1 MVGSGAFSLND
12 RRVKTMNEQTQT
24 SESENQQ
31 ASDAPRRGRPPKPV
45 TPAGI
50 DMICYHPGDNDPVNT
65 TVGGEVVTDREGA
78 SKIRGGVEFKANV
91 PIAVPKSRKIKQLLP
106 IKSPMRDENG
116 KQMYLR
122 DEESGEIVKDKFGK
136 PIPLYHPGFMM
147 PDGTMQTRHQ
157 EVEVSLVDV
166 LRNNVRFG
174 INGAPPAME
183 KKGVQK
189 RPETAA
195 EYRAWL
201 IGWAMKAQGSDKAAM
216 TARWNLEEDLRAD
229 CGMTDGEIANIFS
242 FFESCRDLA
251 PDTANDRRR
260 ALASVGE
267 AA

>member
-1 MVGSGAFSLND
+1 
-12 RRVKTMNEQTQT
+12 MNEQTQ
-24 SESENQQ
+24 SDVAQEGQQ
-31 ASDAPRRGRPPKPV
+31 QQPDAPRRGRPPNSAKPAA
-45 TPAGI
+45 PAGT
-50 DMICYHPGDNDPVNT
+50 DMICYIPGDNDPVNT
-65 TVGGEVVTDREGA
+65 AVGGEVVTDREGV

-91 PIAVPKSRKIKQLLP
+91 PILVPRSRKIKQLLP

-116 KQMYLR
+116 KQMYET
-122 DEESGEIVKDKFGK
+122 DEETGKQILDKWNK
-136 PIPLYHPGFMM
+136 PIPRYHAGFMM

-183 KKGVQK
+183 KKGIQK
-189 RPETAA
+189 RPETVA
-195 EYRAWL
+195 EYRAWM
-201 IGWAMKAQGSDKAAM
+201 IAWAMKAHGSDKAAM
-216 TARWNLEEDLRAD
+216 TARWNIEEDLRAD
-229 CGMTDGEIANIFS
+229 CGLTDGEIANLFS

-251 PDTANDRRR
+251 PDTASDRRR